1 MNIFTLLRRMR
12 EPVDARGLPP
22 RAHNPSPAFLAI
34 CIATVVVW
42 LASCAAPRYPVSG
55 DELEAFK
62 AAGPIAPEFDEDK
75 LLEAVAPSNQ
85 YRIVAGDVLVVKGPF
100 ALLGRDLAGMDRTQQ
115 RTSIDHFVRVSENGT
130 VEIPTVGAVEAA
142 GKTVLE
148 LEDAIANAAHPKF
161 LKQRPSIVVT
171 LEEPFTVAVTVFG
184 AVTEPGIHRL
194 PSDEMTLSGALSAAG
209 GIAKSGNLV
218 VGAQTI
224 KIYSA
229 DSDPDV
235 RKTILPIRGLN
246 VPFYDVPLEG
256 GERIEVERYEPD
268 RFTVV
273 GLVIKPGAYEYP
285 PEKEINL
292 LQALS
297 IAGGVDRISDP
308 PFATV
313 FRKKLD
319 TGEILPAT
327 FEIKGNG
334 LAEASALRIKP
345 GDVIAVDHTAGS
357 WTRSFMA
364 QVFRLNFG
372 VFLDSRRLQ
381 D

>member
-1 MNIFTLLRRMR
+1 MTYSPILGQTRTPLPAQVSDGRPGSVIFAFVATL
-12 EPVDARGLPP
+12 VA
-22 RAHNPSPAFLAI
+22 
-34 CIATVVVW
+34 
-42 LASCAAPRYPVSG
+42 LASCSAPRYPVSG

-75 LLEAVAPSNQ
+75 LLEAIAPSKQ
-85 YRIVAGDVLVVKGPF
+85 YRIVAGDVLIVKGPF
-100 ALLGRDLAGMDRTQQ
+100 ALLGRDLAGMDRNQQ
-115 RTSIDHFVRVSENGT
+115 RTSIDHFVRVSNDGA

-142 GKTVLE
+142 GKTMLE
-148 LEDAIANAAHPKF
+148 LEDAIADAAHPKY
-161 LKQRPSIVVT
+161 LRQRPSIVVT

-184 AVTEPGIHRL
+184 AVTDPGIHRL

-224 KIYSA
+224 KIYRP
-229 DSDPDV
+229 DSDADV

-297 IAGGVDRISDP
+297 IAGGVDRVSDP

-319 TGEILPAT
+319 TGEIMPAT

-334 LAEASALRIKP
+334 LAEASALQIKP

-381 D
+381 